1 MFIEERINSLRASGR
16 LFLIPQSWPGLPIE
30 RLFYASDS
38 VKTLILGP
46 LNDHNE
52 EKRAYE
58 LRAEIDRFIDG
69 KTIFVRAESEE
80 GTKALLARLNPS
92 ADEVWEL
99 RSLKPKPSLRIFGTF
114 VEKNSFVALHW
125 AKRTVLGAGDSE
137 EWADAIEQFKTIWQD
152 WFHPFEPLHG
162 SYPDDYLSHA
172 RSF

>member
-46 LNDHNE
+46 WNDHNE

-80 GTKALLARLNPS
+80 R
-92 ADEVWEL
+92 D
-99 RSLKPKPSLRIFGTF
+99 
-114 VEKNSFVALHW
+114 
-125 AKRTVLGAGDSE
+125 
-137 EWADAIEQFKTIWQD
+137 
-152 WFHPFEPLHG
+152 
-162 SYPDDYLSHA
+162 
-172 RSF
+172 